1 MSVHLAAG
9 PESPELADK
18 ASPAEAPS
26 TAKPDR
32 RRSPWR
38 RFLLHYLEMVLVM
51 LAGMAVFVPV
61 LLLVAAA
68 FGAGPSELQQDA
80 PALVLLGMGL
90 SMTAP
95 MVGWMRFRGH
105 SWAAN
110 REMAGAM
117 IVPTL
122 AAVGLLW
129 SGAVEDLDA
138 LLGIQHMAMFPAMF
152 VVMLWRRGEYSHG
165 THR

>member
-9 PESPELADK
+9 PESADLVDQAGPPD
-18 ASPAEAPS
+18 ASSA
-26 TAKPDR
+26 AKRKR

-38 RFLLHYLEMVLVM
+38 RFLLHYVEMVLVM

-68 FGAGPSELQQDA
+68 FGAGRSELQQDA

-117 IVPTL
+117 ILPTL
-122 AAVGLLW
+122 ATVGLLW
-129 SGAVEDLDA
+129 SGAVEDLDT

-152 VVMLWRRGEYSHG
+152 VVMLWRREEYSHG
-165 THR
+165 THG